1 MQKNH
6 RKRRRWHVIDKKSF
20 IRGMVMI
27 LGLLFSISLA
37 TPAQAEPYYKLSM
50 TSSASSVT
58 EGGIG
63 TVTFTV
69 KVTPA
74 VQDGDIVT
82 VKIRTYPSTA
92 QPYGEDFTAPDGVP
106 HTYEQIGKEYTIN
119 PGEDRLDFVVAITDD
134 NVVEGTQGFW
144 FDLFNP
150 TTNSTL
156 RTAGPDLDYLYLTII
171 DNDRATVHIARAADG
186 VEGGSNAAFTISTP
200 DQLETQATV
209 SLSTLPGTA
218 TSPDDY
224 AAIAGQTVILGS
236 GATYSNQLIGSS
248 QDVAVTIQDDT
259 LVEDIETFSAQI
271 TAGIKST
278 IGTGSATATIID
290 NDHAPTSSDHTVIT
304 NEDTD
309 CSFTSAD
316 FEFMDAD
323 GDTLQAVKVVTSPN
337 LGALKISG
345 TAVAAGAEIPVANI
359 GNLTFTPSADANGT
373 PYTTFSFK
381 VSDGTNESVST
392 YTMTINVNPVNDAPS
407 FTRGPDQSIL
417 EDAGPQTVAGWATG
431 ISPGPSD
438 ESGQSLTFTVTNDN
452 NSLFAVQ
459 PNVDPASGDLTYTPA
474 DQVEGSATVTVA
486 LSDNGGTA
494 NGGIDSFTQTFT
506 ISINDIDP
514 AASFTASATSGT
526 EPLQV
531 DFIDTSESYDGI
543 VSWSWDFGNGETAT
557 VQNPQGILFTQE
569 GAYTATLTVKE
580 TDGDQHTAS
589 VVINV
594 SDTGPTAT
602 LDVEETTGV
611 EPFTA
616 TFFNQSNSY
625 DGINSSTWDFG
636 DGTTIT
642 AGGLSNQTHEYL
654 TEGTY
659 TVTLT
664 VSEADGNS
672 HSVSTTIT
680 VQDAEPDVDF
690 SVSPTSGV
698 APLAVTFTD
707 KSTVYDG
714 AASYGWSFGD
724 GTSSSQQNTSHT
736 YNSPGTYTVTLAVT
750 DGDGSAIT
758 KTVQI
763 EVLANADD
771 PDADGDGWTVGMG
784 DCDDSDPTV
793 NPGAAEICGDGIN
806 NDCFG
811 GDLSC
816 DEVGICTDL
825 ADKPLDVMLNAAP
838 PNIMF
843 VVDDSESMD
852 WEFMTPD
859 GDGMFWLDNA
869 PYRYLFD
876 TEDNL
881 TTNSSPVLGY
891 DQHGAP
897 TAERRIARA
906 RWHGFNAMYYNPAYD
921 YEPWYGETNADNQ
934 TPRLHPTKENIFDF
948 GQTCYTVELAVAGDS
963 GEAASV
969 YVDDQDIGA
978 FEVSKDADWGTNSAA
993 DGAYGNQHRY
1003 TSKKNANATW
1013 TYTIPADGDYQIS
1026 AFVAPDDGNDTQAS
1040 YTVKI
1045 GNTSDSMTKPQNG
1058 LQLLGIY
1065 TGLTAG
1071 TTVEVTVQRGNN
1083 SDGLWTVADVIQFLP
1098 VGSTAI
1104 ATITEAHYWAGVDAD
1119 GDSAMDSGE
1128 SFYLV
1133 NFADTNNDGNL
1144 DGRQF
1149 YRFIDEDGDGMV
1161 DNGEL
1166 VSLAEAEMPSALV
1179 NGSFEEDLQNFANW
1193 FQYYRKRWLT
1203 TVAAFSQILPELQGV
1218 RVGYRTINGNSLSPV
1233 LPIHLSGYG
1242 DQSNELIDKLKNF
1255 HLVRNP
1261 ASTPLREGLDI
1272 VGLYFHMTETTGKLE
1287 KELEVSPI
1295 STDAGGACQ
1304 QNFAIIISDGAWDG
1318 GAAGYGNIDEDQGA
1332 PYADEWPNTLADT
1345 AMYFYKNDLAPAV
1358 ADEVP
1363 TNFYDKA
1370 TWQHMV
1376 TYGVTFGV
1384 NGHLDP
1390 DDYDLYNF
1398 DPDQRVYPTWPSP
1411 LGSNDDALKAK
1422 IDDIYHAA
1430 VNGRGRYLSAKTPQ
1444 ELIVFLKEAIDDLV
1458 ARIGS
1463 GAGVTINGEEIDA
1476 GSTVYQS
1483 IYNTEG
1489 WTGDVKAYALDP
1501 ETGEVIRSSY
1511 MWSAEEE
1518 LYATSWDTGRKIAT
1532 FNGTSGIPF
1541 RYNSGQT
1548 ALFDLL
1554 STDPAEAQS
1563 MVNYLRGDS
1572 SLEDKFKDT
1581 NGGSYR
1587 NRNFKIN
1594 ELESRD
1600 TKLGD
1605 IVHSAPVFH
1614 SYEYSG
1620 TTYKMIYAGANDG
1633 MLHAFNAETGQE
1645 VFAYVPRL
1653 VFSRL
1658 KNLTD
1663 PSYNHEYFVDMT
1675 PYVASVVKDGAPRS
1689 YLTGSL
1695 GKGGKGLYCLDV
1707 THPLGISS
1715 EAELATKVLWE
1726 YPKKDLE
1733 IADAT
1738 NDSPIVV
1745 TTSTSHGLTTGNF
1758 VEIVGVEGNT
1768 AANGLHK
1775 ITVQSTTTFALL
1787 NPDGTITTAS
1797 GDYTS
1802 GGTLCPDS
1810 DLGYTYSRAFTVN
1823 SAIGWVTIFGNG
1835 YNSANLNAVLYV
1847 LDAHTGALLKK
1858 IDTGFGASNGDPCN
1872 GLSTPV
1878 LVDVDSDEQV
1888 DYAYAGDLN
1897 GNLWKFDLTSSDID
1911 DWKVAHNTS
1920 ADRSGTPMPLFT
1932 AKDAAGNGQ
1941 PITSM
1946 PDVMRPLYPD
1956 QPGYIVVFGTGKY
1969 LGQLDFSNVRT
1980 QTIYGIW
1987 DYGDDADA
1995 TEYLGTFNRGGT
2007 NQLSNLSA
2015 FSSLAQQ
2022 SKQLDVNLGGQLL
2035 RVLTD
2040 NPVNY
2045 LWEADE
2051 TGDQREN
2058 PSTIEANHVGWYFDL
2073 PDTKERVV
2081 RDVLIRSGKAIVISS
2096 IPNTNPCAAGGSS
2109 WLYEINAN
2117 TGGRLDAPQFDIN
2130 NDNVIDENDM
2140 IKIENENWQVGDDPA
2155 NQYIYLAP
2163 TGIWYPTMVFTPT
2176 IIGMGK
2182 EEIKL
2187 MSTAAGSIIDLMET
2201 GEERGMVYWRQID

>member
-1 MQKNH
+1 MRENH
-6 RKRRRWHVIDKKSF
+6 RKRHQWPVIDPKAL
-20 IRGMVMI
+20 IYGTMLM
-27 LGLLFSISLA
+27 LGLLLSFTSAS
-37 TPAQAEPYYKLSM
+37 PVQAEPYYKLSM
-50 TSSASSVT
+50 TGSASSVT
-58 EGGIG
+58 EGGVG

-74 VQDGDIVT
+74 VQDGDVVT
-82 VKIRTYPSTA
+82 VKIRTYPNTA
-92 QPYGEDFTAPDGVP
+92 HPYGDDFSAPDGIP
-106 HTYEQIGKEYTIN
+106 HTAEDIGKEYTIN
-119 PGEDRLDFVVAITDD
+119 PGEDRLDFVVAIIDD
-134 NVVEGTQGFW
+134 PVVEGIQGFW
-144 FDLFNP
+144 FDFFDP
-150 TTNSTL
+150 TTNSPL
-156 RTAGPDLDYLYLTII
+156 RTAGPDLGFLYLTIN
-171 DNDRATVHIARAADG
+171 DNDKATVNIAKATDG
-186 VEGGSNAAFTISTP
+186 VEGSANAVFTVSTA
-200 DQLETQATV
+200 DKLETPV
-209 SLSTLPGTA
+209 SVNLSTIAGTA
-218 TSPDDY
+218 TAPDDY
-224 AAIAGQTVILGS
+224 AAITGQMATLGS
-236 GATYSNQLIGSS
+236 AASYNNQLNGYS
-248 QDVAVTIQDDT
+248 QSVTVTIQNDA

-271 TAGIKST
+271 TAGLKST
-278 IGTGSATATIID
+278 VGTGLASATITD
-290 NDHAPTSSDHTVIT
+290 NDHAPTSADKTVTI
-304 NEDTD
+304 NEDTAYP
-309 CSFTSAD
+309 FTSAD
-316 FEFMDAD
+316 FEFTDAD
-323 GDTLQAVKVVTSPN
+323 GDTLKSVKIVTPPD
-337 LGALKISG
+337 LGALKLSG
-345 TAVAAGAEIPVANI
+345 TAVAAGAEIPVADI
-359 GNLTFTPSADANGT
+359 GNLAFTPPADANGI

-381 VSDGTNESVST
+381 VSDGTNHSDSAHT
-392 YTMTINVNPVNDAPS
+392 LTINVTPVNDAPN
-407 FTRGPDQSIL
+407 FTKGADQSIL
-417 EDAGPQTVAGWATG
+417 EDAGPQTVNGWATG
-431 ISPGPSD
+431 ITAGPAD
-438 ESGQSLTFTVTNDN
+438 EAGQALAFTVTNDN
-452 NSLFAVQ
+452 NALFAVQ
-459 PNVDPASGDLTYTPA
+459 PSVDPASGDLTYTPA
-474 DQVEGSATVTVA
+474 EQANGTATVTVV

-494 NGGIDSFTQTFT
+494 NGGSDSFTQTFT
-506 ISINDIDP
+506 ITINDIDP
-514 AASFTASATSGT
+514 VASFTASATSGT

-543 VSWSWDFGNGETAT
+543 VSWTWDFGNGESAT
-557 VQNPQGILFTQE
+557 VQNPQGILFKQD
-569 GAYTATLTVKE
+569 GAYTVTLTVTE
-580 TDGDQHTAS
+580 ADGDEHTAS

-594 SDTGPTAT
+594 SDTGPTAAF
-602 LDVEETTGV
+602 DVDGTTGV
-611 EPFTA
+611 EPFTV
-616 TFFNQSNSY
+616 TFFNQSTSQ
-625 DGINSSTWDFG
+625 DGISSCVWDFG

-642 AGGLSNQTHEYL
+642 TDGLGSQTHEYL
-654 TEGTY
+654 VQGTY
-659 TVTLT
+659 TATLT

-672 HSVSTTIT
+672 HAVSATIT
-680 VQDAEPDVDF
+680 VEDAEPDVDF
-690 SVSPTSGV
+690 SVSPASGL
-698 APLAVTFTD
+698 APLTVTFTD

-714 AASYGWSFGD
+714 ASSYGWSFGD
-724 GTSSSQQNTSHT
+724 GASSSQQNPSHT
-736 YNSPGTYTVTLAVT
+736 YNSPGTYTASLTVT
-750 DGDGSAIT
+750 DSDGSSTT

-763 EVLANADD
+763 QVLANAND
-771 PDADGDGWTVGMG
+771 PDNDNDGWTVGMG
-784 DCDDSDPTV
+784 DCNDSDPGV
-793 NPGAAEICGDGIN
+793 NPGAEEICGDGID
-806 NDCFG
+806 NDCFD
-811 GDLSC
+811 GDC
-816 DEVGICTDL
+816 DETGICTDL
-825 ADKPLDVMLNAAP
+825 GDKPLDVMLNAAP

-843 VVDDSESMD
+843 VIDDSESMD
-852 WEFMTPD
+852 WEFMTPE

-869 PYRYLFD
+869 PYRYLFN
-876 TEDNL
+876 TADNL

-891 DQHGAP
+891 DQHGSP

-921 YEPWYGETNADNQ
+921 YEPWYGETDADKQ
-934 TPRLHPTKENIFDF
+934 TPRLHPTKENVFDL

-963 GEAASV
+963 GEAVSV
-969 YVDDQDIGA
+969 YVDDQDTGA
-978 FEVSKDADWGTNSAA
+978 FEVSKEADWGTNSAA
-993 DGAYGNQHRY
+993 SGAYGDQHRY
-1003 TSKKNANATW
+1003 TSKKNASATW
-1013 TYTIPADGDYQIS
+1013 IYTIQAAGDYQIS

-1040 YTVKI
+1040 YTIKI

-1058 LQLLGIY
+1058 FQLLGNY
-1065 TGLTAG
+1065 TGLAAG
-1071 TTVEVTVQRGNN
+1071 TTVEVTVKRTND
-1083 SDGLWTVADVIQFLP
+1083 STGLWTIADAIQFLP
-1098 VGSTAI
+1098 VDAAAV
-1104 ATITEAHYWAGVDAD
+1104 ATITEAHYWTGVDAD
-1119 GDSAMDSGE
+1119 GDGVMESGE

-1133 NFADTNNDGNL
+1133 NFADANNDGNL
-1144 DGRQF
+1144 DRRDF

-1166 VSLAEAEMPSALV
+1166 VALAEAEMPSAIV
-1179 NGSFEEDLQNFANW
+1179 NGSFEEDLQNFTNW

-1203 TVAAFSQILPELQGV
+1203 TMAAFSRVLPELQGV

-1242 DQSNELIDKLKNF
+1242 DSSEELIDKLKNF

-1261 ASTPLREGLDI
+1261 ASTPLREGLDM

-1287 KELEVSPI
+1287 KELEISPI

-1318 GAAGYGNIDEDQGA
+1318 GAAGYSNIDEDQGA

-1345 AMYFYKNDLAPAV
+1345 AMYFYLNDLAPAV
-1358 ADEVP
+1358 SDEVP

-1430 VNGRGRYLSAKTPQ
+1430 VNGRGKYLSAKTPQ
-1444 ELIVFLKEAIDDLV
+1444 ELIAFLKAAIDDVV

-1489 WTGDVKAYALDP
+1489 WTGDVRAYALDP

-1511 MWSAEEE
+1511 LWSAEER
-1518 LYATSWDTGRKIAT
+1518 LYATSWNTGRKIAT
-1532 FNGTSGIPF
+1532 FNGTLGIPF
-1541 RYNSGQT
+1541 RYNAEQT

-1554 STDPAEAQS
+1554 SSDPVEAQN

-1572 SLEDKFKDT
+1572 SLEDKYKDT

-1587 NRNFKIN
+1587 SRNFKIN

-1614 SYEYSG
+1614 SYVNGG
-1620 TTYKMIYAGANDG
+1620 TTHKMIYAGANDG

-1658 KNLTD
+1658 KNLAD
-1663 PSYNHEYFVDMT
+1663 PGYRHEFFVDMT
-1675 PYVASVVKDGAPRS
+1675 PYVASVIKNGAPRS

-1695 GKGGKGLYCLDV
+1695 GKGGKGIYCLDV
-1707 THPLGISS
+1707 TDPMGISS

-1726 YPKKDLE
+1726 YPKKDLK
-1733 IADAT
+1733 ITNAT

-1745 TTSTSHGLTTGNF
+1745 TTSTSHGLTSGDF

-1775 ITVQSTTTFALL
+1775 ITAQSTTTFSLL
-1787 NPDGTITTAS
+1787 NANGTPTTGS
-1797 GDYTS
+1797 GDYTG
-1802 GGTLCPDS
+1802 GGTLCPDP
-1810 DLGYTYSRAFTVN
+1810 DMGYTYSRAFTVN

-1835 YNSANLNAVLYV
+1835 YNSSNLNAVLYV
-1847 LDAHTGALLKK
+1847 LDAHTGTLLKK
-1858 IDTGFGASNGDPCN
+1858 IDTGFGASNGDACN

-1878 LVDVDSDEQV
+1878 LVDVDNDEQV

-1897 GNLWKFDLTSSDID
+1897 GNLWKFDLTSSSIG
-1911 DWKVAHNTS
+1911 DWKVAHNTE
-1920 ADRSGTPMPLFT
+1920 ANRSGTPMPLFT

-1946 PDVMRPLYPD
+1946 PDVMRPLYPE

-1969 LGQLDFSNVRT
+1969 LGALDFSNVRT
-1980 QTIYGIW
+1980 QTIYGLW
-1987 DYGDDADA
+1987 DFGDDADA
-1995 TEYLGTFNRGGT
+1995 TEYLGAFNRGGA
-2007 NQLSNLSA
+2007 NQLSNLSD

-2022 SKQLDVNLGGQLL
+2022 SKLLDVNMGGQLL

-2051 TGDQREN
+2051 TGDQNAN
-2058 PSTIEANHVGWYFDL
+2058 PSTTEANHVGWYFDL
-2073 PDTKERVV
+2073 PDTKERVI

-2140 IKIENENWQVGDDPA
+2140 IKIEDPNWTGDPNSPDR
-2155 NQYIYLAP
+2155 YIYLAP

-2176 IIGMGK
+2176 IMGMGK

-2187 MSTAAGSIIDLMET
+2187 MSTAAGSIIDLMEA
-2201 GEERGMVYWRQID
+2201 GEEKGMVYWRQID